1 MSIMLM
7 PVFLLGVS
15 AFAEEHRPDIEKAF
29 EDLQAYSNLG
39 NIKPAKDVVKKIW
52 EMMDEGDEDSWY
64 FEKVQHDMGL
74 DFLVT

>member
-7 PVFLLGVS
+7 PIFLLGVC
-15 AFAEEHRPDIEKAF
+15 AFSQEHRPDIEKAF
-29 EDLQAYSNLG
+29 DNLQAYSALG
-39 NIKPAKDVVKKIW
+39 NIKHAKKVVQKVW
-52 EMMDEGDEDSWY
+52 EMMDDGDGESWY